1 MSADA
6 ELRAGRIA
14 GELADEFPDLAL
26 TYMRVDAPPR
36 GFRSRSTPAVKD
48 RLRGLSNRFTGG
60 RAVNFRKEEVPAA
73 YRIFSRQIGLDPD
86 THPTPPEEL
95 LLRRMRLGEFHS
107 KNKLVDALMVGM
119 AETSVALTAFDGAAL
134 DGRPGLR
141 LAGSN
146 ETLGGREQDF
156 PLIDRQIVIADDR
169 RALGVLFGMLAEG
182 LEPTKES
189 ESALVAAISVKGVPS
204 FTVAE
209 ALWNVQQALNA

>member
-1 MSADA
+1 MSADS

-26 TYMRVDAPPR
+26 TYCQVAAPPR
-36 GFRSRSTPAVKD
+36 GFRSRSTPAVKE

-95 LLRRMRLGEFHS
+95 LLQRMRLGEFHS
-107 KNKLVDALMVGM
+107 KGKLVDALIVGA
-119 AETSVALTAFDGAAL
+119 AETSVALIAFDSAAL
-134 DGRPGLR
+134 DGPPGLR

-146 ETLGGREQDF
+146 ETLGGGEQDF
-156 PLIDRQIVIADDR
+156 PLVDRQIVIADDR
-169 RALGVLFGMLAEG
+169 RALGILFGTLADG

-189 ESALVAAISVKGVPS
+189 ESVLIAAISVKGVPS